1 MATNTTDTRLVVI
14 VLALLGALV
23 LLPTLFM
30 GFGMMGAGP
39 MGMGHDG
46 MWGSGGSTPGWWPV
60 AGLLMQV
67 LFLAAVVGL
76 GYLLY
81 RAVVGAQSSTAGG
94 DPALEELRLAYAR
107 GDLDEEEYERRREH
121 LQREE

>member
-14 VLALLGALV
+14 VLAFLGALV
-23 LLPTLFM
+23 LLPTLFR
-30 GFGMMGAGP
+30 GFGLMGAGP

-46 MWGSGGSTPGWWPV
+46 MWGSGGSIPGWWPL
-60 AGLLMQV
+60 AGLLMQLV
-67 LFLAAVVGL
+67 FLAAVVGL

-81 RAVVGAQSSTAGG
+81 RTVVGARHGAGG
-94 DPALEELRLAYAR
+94 DRALEELRLAYAR
-107 GDLDEEEYERRREH
+107 GDVDEEEYERRRDR